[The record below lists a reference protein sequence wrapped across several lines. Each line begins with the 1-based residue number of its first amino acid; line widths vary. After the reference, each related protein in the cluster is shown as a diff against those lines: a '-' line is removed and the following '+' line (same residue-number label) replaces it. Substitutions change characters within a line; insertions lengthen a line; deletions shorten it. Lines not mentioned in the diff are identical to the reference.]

1 MKKICIFLIS
11 FVFLINTE
19 VYSKSYKELYDDG
32 LKAIKEGGKIIFLRH
47 AYAPRTVENGDNDKN
62 YKDKDCSTQRDI
74 LKEGIRQSKE
84 IGNFVIS
91 NKIEID
97 KVISSP
103 TCRTYKTAK
112 YAGWDNKIDKNLRNT
127 SKKNIQEKRFKKIK
141 KIVSSWNGEG
151 NLVLVTHFK
160 VINPLFPG
168 VKSDS
173 GEMVIANNDLR
184 LLGRIKFKY
193 DPTIKD

>member
-11 FVFLINTE
+11 FVFLINTQ

-84 IGNFVIS
+84 ISNFVIS
-91 NKIEID
+91 NNIEID

-112 YAGWDNKIDKNLRNT
+112 YAGWDYKIDKNLRNT

>member
-1 MKKICIFLIS
+1 MIKKFGFIIIIFLIFTAGS
-11 FVFLINTE
+11 NAKTFQ
-19 VYSKSYKELYDDG
+19 ELYDDG
-32 LKAIKEGGKIIFLRH
+32 LKAIKKGGNIIFLRH
-47 AYAPRTVENGDNDKN
+47 AYAPRTVENGNHDKN
-62 YKDKDCSTQRDI
+62 YKEKVCSTQRDI
-74 LKEGIRQSKE
+74 LKEGIRQSKDVGDF
-84 IGNFVIS
+84 ITKNNI
-91 NKIEID
+91 KID

-103 TCRTYKTAK
+103 ACRTFKTAK
-112 YAGWDNKIDKNLRNT
+112 HAGWNYSINKDLKNTR
-127 SKKNIQEKRFKKIK
+127 KKSEQEKRFKIIK
-141 KIVSSWNGEG
+141 KIVSEWDGEG

-173 GEMVIANNDLR
+173 GEMIISSPELK

>member
-11 FVFLINTE
+11 FAFLINTE

-91 NKIEID
+91 NNIEID

-112 YAGWDNKIDKNLRNT
+112 YAGWDYKIDKNLRNT
-127 SKKNIQEKRFKKIK
+127 RKKSIQEKRFKKIK

>member
-91 NKIEID
+91 NNIEID

-112 YAGWDNKIDKNLRNT
+112 YAGWDYKIDKNLRNT
-127 SKKNIQEKRFKKIK
+127 RKKSIQEKRFKNIK

>member
-91 NKIEID
+91 NNIEID

-112 YAGWDNKIDKNLRNT
+112 YAGWDYKIDKNLRNT

-193 DPTIKD
+193 D

>member
-1 MKKICIFLIS
+1 MKKICVFLIS

-91 NKIEID
+91 NNIEID

-112 YAGWDNKIDKNLRNT
+112 YAGWDYKIDKNLRNT
-127 SKKNIQEKRFKKIK
+127 RKKSIQEKRFKKIK

>member
-1 MKKICIFLIS
+1 MKKICILLIS

-91 NKIEID
+91 NNIEID

-112 YAGWDNKIDKNLRNT
+112 YAGWDYKIDKNLRNT
-127 SKKNIQEKRFKKIK
+127 RKKSIQEKRFKKIK

>member
-91 NKIEID
+91 NNIEID

-112 YAGWDNKIDKNLRNT
+112 YAGWDYKIDKNLRNT

-151 NLVLVTHFK
+151 NLVLVTHFI

>member
-91 NKIEID
+91 NNIEI
-97 KVISSP
+97 VL
-103 TCRTYKTAK
+103 A
-112 YAGWDNKIDKNLRNT
+112 
-127 SKKNIQEKRFKKIK
+127 NI
-141 KIVSSWNGEG
+141 
-151 NLVLVTHFK
+151 
-160 VINPLFPG
+160 
-168 VKSDS
+168 
-173 GEMVIANNDLR
+173 
-184 LLGRIKFKY
+184 
-193 DPTIKD
+193 

>member
-1 MKKICIFLIS
+1 MKKIYIFLIT

-47 AYAPRTVENGDNDKN
+47 AYAPRTVQNGDNDKN

-91 NKIEID
+91 NNIEID

-112 YAGWDNKIDKNLRNT
+112 YAGWDYKIDKNLRNT

>member
-1 MKKICIFLIS
+1 MKKIYIFLIT

-91 NKIEID
+91 NNIEID

-112 YAGWDNKIDKNLRNT
+112 YAGWDYKIDKNLRNT

>member
-91 NKIEID
+91 NNIEID
-97 KVISSP
+97 KVISSQ

-112 YAGWDNKIDKNLRNT
+112 YAGWDYKIDKNLRNT

>member
-1 MKKICIFLIS
+1 MIWQLKS

-91 NKIEID
+91 NNIEID

-112 YAGWDNKIDKNLRNT
+112 YAGWDYKIDKNLRNT

>member
-91 NKIEID
+91 NNIEID

-103 TCRTYKTAK
+103 TCRTYKTYNFVSFCK
-112 YAGWDNKIDKNLRNT
+112 SSENIYEILT
-127 SKKNIQEKRFKKIK
+127 SKNSNSAK
-141 KIVSSWNGEG
+141 
-151 NLVLVTHFK
+151 
-160 VINPLFPG
+160 
-168 VKSDS
+168 
-173 GEMVIANNDLR
+173 
-184 LLGRIKFKY
+184 
-193 DPTIKD
+193 

>member
-47 AYAPRTVENGDNDKN
+47 AYAHRTVEYGDNDKN
-62 YKDKDCSTQRDI
+62 YNDKDCSTQRDI

-91 NKIEID
+91 NNIEID

-112 YAGWDNKIDKNLRNT
+112 YAGWDYKIDKNLRNT
-127 SKKNIQEKRFKKIK
+127 RKKSIQEKRFKKIK

>member
-47 AYAPRTVENGDNDKN
+47 AYAPSTVENGDNDKN

-91 NKIEID
+91 NNIEID

-112 YAGWDNKIDKNLRNT
+112 YAGWDYKIDKNLRNT

>member
-91 NKIEID
+91 NNIEID

-112 YAGWDNKIDKNLRNT
+112 YAGWDYKIDKNLRNT

-141 KIVSSWNGEG
+141 KIVSSWNSEG

-160 VINPLFPG
+160 VINPLFQG

>member
-84 IGNFVIS
+84 ISNFVIS
-91 NKIEID
+91 NNIEID

-112 YAGWDNKIDKNLRNT
+112 YAGWDYKIDKNLRNT
-127 SKKNIQEKRFKKIK
+127 RKKSIQEKRFKNIK

>member
-84 IGNFVIS
+84 IGNFVNS
-91 NKIEID
+91 NNIEID

-112 YAGWDNKIDKNLRNT
+112 YAGWDYKIDKNLRNT

>member
-32 LKAIKEGGKIIFLRH
+32 LKAIKEGGKIISLRH

-91 NKIEID
+91 NNIEID

-112 YAGWDNKIDKNLRNT
+112 YAGWDYKIDKNLRNT

>member
-47 AYAPRTVENGDNDKN
+47 AYAPITVENGDNDKN

-91 NKIEID
+91 NNIEID

-112 YAGWDNKIDKNLRNT
+112 YAGWDYKIDKNLRNT

>member
-19 VYSKSYKELYDDG
+19 VYSKSYIELYDDG

-91 NKIEID
+91 NNIEID

-112 YAGWDNKIDKNLRNT
+112 YAGWDYKIDKNLRNT

>member
-32 LKAIKEGGKIIFLRH
+32 LKAIKEGGKIIFLSH

-91 NKIEID
+91 NNIEID

-112 YAGWDNKIDKNLRNT
+112 YAGWDYKIDKNLRNT

>member
-11 FVFLINTE
+11 CVFLINTE

-91 NKIEID
+91 NNIEID

-112 YAGWDNKIDKNLRNT
+112 YAGWDYKIDKNLRNT

>member
-84 IGNFVIS
+84 ISNFVIS
-91 NKIEID
+91 NNIEID

-112 YAGWDNKIDKNLRNT
+112 YAGWDYKIDKNLRNT

>member
-1 MKKICIFLIS
+1 MKKICFFLIS

-91 NKIEID
+91 NNIEID

-112 YAGWDNKIDKNLRNT
+112 YAGWDYKIDKNLRNT

>member
-1 MKKICIFLIS
+1 MKKIYIFLIS

-91 NKIEID
+91 NNIEID

-112 YAGWDNKIDKNLRNT
+112 YAGWDYKIDKNLRNT

>member
-11 FVFLINTE
+11 FVFLINNE

-91 NKIEID
+91 NNIEID

-112 YAGWDNKIDKNLRNT
+112 YAGWDYKIDKNLRNT
-127 SKKNIQEKRFKKIK
+127 RKKSIQEKRFKKIK

>member
-84 IGNFVIS
+84 IGNFVIL
-91 NKIEID
+91 NNIEID

-112 YAGWDNKIDKNLRNT
+112 YAGWDYKIDKNLRNT

-141 KIVSSWNGEG
+141 KIVSSWNSEG

>member
-91 NKIEID
+91 NNIEID

-112 YAGWDNKIDKNLRNT
+112 YAGWDYKIDKNLRNT

>member
-47 AYAPRTVENGDNDKN
+47 AYEPRTVENGDNDKN

-91 NKIEID
+91 NNIEID

-112 YAGWDNKIDKNLRNT
+112 YAGWDYKIDKNLRNT

>member
-1 MKKICIFLIS
+1 MKKICVFLIS

-91 NKIEID
+91 NNIEID

-112 YAGWDNKIDKNLRNT
+112 YAGWDYKIDKNLRNT

>member
-91 NKIEID
+91 NNIEID

-112 YAGWDNKIDKNLRNT
+112 YAGWDYKIDKNLRNT

-173 GEMVIANNDLR
+173 GEMVIENNDLR

>member
-91 NKIEID
+91 NNIEID

-127 SKKNIQEKRFKKIK
+127 RKKSIQEKRFKKIK

>member
-47 AYAPRTVENGDNDKN
+47 AYAPRTAENGDNDKN

-91 NKIEID
+91 NNIEID

-103 TCRTYKTAK
+103 T
-112 YAGWDNKIDKNLRNT
+112 
-127 SKKNIQEKRFKKIK
+127 S
-141 KIVSSWNGEG
+141 VSY
-151 NLVLVTHFK
+151 TH
-160 VINPLFPG
+160 LT
-168 VKSDS
+168 
-173 GEMVIANNDLR
+173 L
-184 LLGRIKFKY
+184 
-193 DPTIKD
+193 PTKA

>member
-91 NKIEID
+91 NNIEID

-112 YAGWDNKIDKNLRNT
+112 YAGWDYKIDKNLRNT

-168 VKSDS
+168 VK
-173 GEMVIANNDLR
+173 
-184 LLGRIKFKY
+184 
-193 DPTIKD
+193 

>member
-84 IGNFVIS
+84 IGKFVIS
-91 NKIEID
+91 NNIEID

-112 YAGWDNKIDKNLRNT
+112 YAGWDYKIDKNLRNT
-127 SKKNIQEKRFKKIK
+127 RKKSIQEKRFKKIK

>member
-1 MKKICIFLIS
+1 MKKIYIFLIT

-19 VYSKSYKELYDDG
+19 VYSKSFKELYDDG

-91 NKIEID
+91 NNIEID

-112 YAGWDNKIDKNLRNT
+112 YAGWDYKIDKNLRNT

>member
-19 VYSKSYKELYDDG
+19 VYSKSYKELFDDG

-91 NKIEID
+91 NNIEID

-112 YAGWDNKIDKNLRNT
+112 YAGWDYKIDKNLRNT
-127 SKKNIQEKRFKKIK
+127 RKKSIQEKRFKKIK